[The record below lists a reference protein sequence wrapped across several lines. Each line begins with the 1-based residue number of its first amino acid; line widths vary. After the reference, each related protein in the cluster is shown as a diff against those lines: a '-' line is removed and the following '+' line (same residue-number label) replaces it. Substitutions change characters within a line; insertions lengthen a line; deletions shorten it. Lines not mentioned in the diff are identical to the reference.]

1 MKNKRLSRI
10 IKAIVISAVIG
21 LTMQMFSCQVSA
33 NPTTG
38 PSTTGTTGAGGTTST
53 TGTGTSGG
61 STSTSTT
68 TSTTTTTTTGTSD
81 KKSINDI
88 LNAGKNWL
96 EGEQENK
103 PAGTEVEDFVDK
115 LIGIGQALVAIGI
128 VTVLIVTTI
137 TAIKWI
143 TATPDKQAKLKEQ
156 LIGLVVATIVI
167 FGAVGIWSIV
177 RGIMENVEEKISE
190 APTKSIVVV
199 AKK

>member
-1 MKNKRLSRI
+1 MRNKRLSRI
-10 IKAIVISAVIG
+10 IKVIVISVVIG
-21 LTMQMFSCQVSA
+21 LAMQMFSYQVSA

-53 TGTGTSGG
+53 TGTGTSG
-61 STSTSTT
+61 SSTT
-68 TSTTTTTTTGTSD
+68 TTTTTTTTTGTSD

-88 LNAGKNWL
+88 LDAGKNWL

-128 VTVLIVTTI
+128 VTVLIVTII

-167 FGAVGIWSIV
+167 FGAVGIWSLV
-177 RGIMENVEEKISE
+177 RGIMENVEKKISE